1 MRGGWGLLLLLGAA
15 AAAAPVTGGG
25 TGTATAS
32 PRGPGEPC
40 GVYTP
45 GCARG
50 LRCIPRPGE
59 RAPLR
64 ALLRGTG
71 LCRPLRARP
80 AATGPPAGD
89 SPQEG
94 APPTPPPPA
103 DGKEELE
110 TAPCRGHLAAVLQEL
125 RAGLYRS
132 AAAIFLPNCDTRGF
146 YRPKQQP
153 RGSRG
158 DGAPPPPP
166 PEDTMAQDE
175 RETLLALQQA
185 LSEEQFQTLK
195 YLLGGQLPLGQL
207 GPATRPQICSLL
219 LQRFPGRALQLSAD
233 LLRRIGRHDL
243 IRLYRLPGAEDEAP
257 PGEKAPSGCGEA
269 AAGRGGDP
277 PPVASSPASGR
288 ARRLTEKELM
298 QLAQK
303 LGKEWQEVGIAC
315 LGLEKSRLDQI
326 REDNPRSAVMQ
337 SFEMLLE
344 WQRREQHEA
353 TAPRLCACLAPAR
366 LDPQILDVLQ
376 SFHGD

>member
-80 AATGPPAGD
+80 AATGPPAGPVPRALGRCPAGAAGRAV
-89 SPQEG
+89 PQRRRHL
-94 APPTPPPPA
+94 PPQLRHPRLLPA
-103 DGKEELE
+103 QAVPGLPGTE
-110 TAPCRGHLAAVLQEL
+110 AGAVL
-125 RAGLYRS
+125 
-132 AAAIFLPNCDTRGF
+132 
-146 YRPKQQP
+146 P